1 MADPYNLGLGTTAT
15 NPYLN
20 KANPQLEGIVDQ
32 VTGDLTKQ
40 WNLTARPAM
49 NAAMVKSGS
58 FGNSALDELDRNSQ
72 DQLSRSVGD
81 AASKLRF
88 NDYTQQ
94 QDMYRWQQ
102 QQDAT
107 NGQFNLGFGRTLNND
122 AYSQNMGNLQAGIG
136 LLGTLGGYNTQDINN
151 TTTQQNTPLNYWQ
164 QFSNTANGIANGF
177 GTTTGTTGTSGNPF
191 TSALGGAQLANSWW
205 NSGSN
210 GGSAPISQQNQQNF
224 ENFGAGNNWWGTGP

>member
-1 MADPYNLGLGTTAT
+1 MADPYNLGLGTAAT

-32 VTGDLTKQ
+32 VTGDLTNQ

-58 FGNSALDELDRNSQ
+58 FGNSALDQLDRNAQ

-102 QQDAT
+102 QQDAS
-107 NGQFNLGFGRTLNND
+107 NQQFNLGFGRSLNND
-122 AYSQNMGNLQAGIG
+122 AYAQSMGNLQAGIG
-136 LLGTLGGYNTQDINN
+136 LLGTLGGYNQQDINN
-151 TTTQQNTPLNYWQ
+151 STTQQNAPLNYWQ
-164 QFSNTANGIANGF
+164 QFTNVANGVANGF
-177 GTTTGTTGTSGNPF
+177 GTTTNTQTAQSSPLTG
-191 TSALGGAQLANSWW
+191 ALGGAQLGSSWW
-205 NSGSN
+205 NSRNN
-210 GGSAPISQQNQQNF
+210 GGSTPISQPNQQAF
-224 ENFGAGNNWWGTGP
+224 DDFGGSNNWWGTS